1 MSEAH
6 RRSVIL
12 TVLTMLVILLGP
24 AALAAPTAEVYR
36 EGGTPYRKGT
46 TQYSFIGFVHSQT
59 LGFSSE
65 HRYRMK
71 ISGTYDPSGGAG
83 SVRGVYSEHTMH
95 RSASSCGFNGVSVG
109 PVGASWDCDNWAVEY
124 WQKRSA
130 TKTSGSTYP
139 STWTKIVDPL
149 PVPAPNAL
157 NVATRSCL
165 DVNWFPN
172 QCSGWGQMWASR

>member
-24 AALAAPTAEVYR
+24 AALAAP
-36 EGGTPYRKGT
+36 
-46 TQYSFIGFVHSQT
+46 
-59 LGFSSE
+59 
-65 HRYRMK
+65 
-71 ISGTYDPSGGAG
+71 
-83 SVRGVYSEHTMH
+83 
-95 RSASSCGFNGVSVG
+95 
-109 PVGASWDCDNWAVEY
+109 VEY